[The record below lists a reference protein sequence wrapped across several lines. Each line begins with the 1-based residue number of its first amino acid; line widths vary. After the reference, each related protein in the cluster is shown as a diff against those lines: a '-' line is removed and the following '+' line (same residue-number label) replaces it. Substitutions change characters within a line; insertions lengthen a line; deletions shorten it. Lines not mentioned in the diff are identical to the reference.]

1 MEGGIIIIE
10 AMKYKNSLI
19 STSLEDE
26 VEIKDGKEVYARDCH
41 NLPIC
46 ASYGNQFYDCLAGAD
61 VDTRCTHG
69 EKMQIRILNDM
80 NPNAIH
86 KPDKPSQKNLDDYMM
101 G

>member
-1 MEGGIIIIE
+1 
-10 AMKYKNSLI
+10 MKYTNPLI
-19 STSLEDE
+19 SPSLNDQIHKNDVGE
-26 VEIKDGKEVYARDCH
+26 VFYTHDCR

-46 ASYGNQFYDCLAGAD
+46 KSYGDCFFACLAGARD
-61 VDTRCTHG
+61 GTRCKNA

-86 KPDKPSQKNLDDYMM
+86 KPGKPSKEEIDEYIK

>member
-1 MEGGIIIIE
+1 MD
-10 AMKYKNSLI
+10 AMKYKNPLIGESL
-19 STSLEDE
+19 SDE
-26 VEIKDGKEVYARDCH
+26 TEIKNDTEVYCSDCH

-46 ASYGNQFYDCLAGAD
+46 ASYGNLFFACLAGANAG
-61 VDTRCTHG
+61 TRCTRG

-86 KPDKPSQKNLDDYMM
+86 KPDKPSRKSLDDYMM